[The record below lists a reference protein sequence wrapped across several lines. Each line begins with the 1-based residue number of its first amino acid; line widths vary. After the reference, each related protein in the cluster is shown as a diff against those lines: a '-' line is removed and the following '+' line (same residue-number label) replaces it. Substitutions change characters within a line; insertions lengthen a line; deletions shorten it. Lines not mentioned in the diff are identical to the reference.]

1 MERVQTL
8 ILGAGV
14 VGLACA
20 RALARRREVVLCDL
34 SNAFGTGISS
44 RNSEVIH
51 AGLYYPT
58 GSRKAVGDER
68 FGLHNWT
75 CDMLILL
82 KGLMGQQA
90 FEQMS
95 KTSEEGICGKLIVA
109 TGEAQLSQLHA
120 LEMKAAGNG
129 VKLER
134 LSPQE
139 VKQMEPEVFCVE
151 ALHSP
156 RTGILVILVESPSE
170 MKRDGTGRDGCD
182 FPGGIVDSHSF
193 MQALL
198 ADAEEHGASLALRTR
213 IRGGQVYDTGVVL
226 ELESIDS
233 GDVFTIEA
241 EEVVN
246 CCGLSAPRVARN
258 LGMEAVPKEYFCR
271 GSYYALQGGLQPF
284 SRLVYPVPEPQ
295 TSGLGVHATVDLQ
308 GQVRFGPDVEWL
320 PQEILPGLDVDE
332 AAYGPQQAAA
342 YEVDNK
348 KSEAFYSEVRRYWPG
363 LPDGA
368 LIADYS
374 GVHQKYTRK
383 VQRHFAWSLATP
395 FACRSWST
403 GGQSGGSPM
412 ERSTFSNS
420 EVEVG
425 MTVPD
430 LSDELRAPF
439 MAGGSLHHLL
449 HQAEEKTPLTLAAQS
464 KIAIQEIEQNLLRA
478 RHRFRDLQQ
487 QVLDPGLAVLTGGPL
502 SKGNC

>member
-374 GVHQKYTRK
+374 GAFCMVSCNAFC
-383 VQRHFAWSLATP
+383 VQIVVNR
-395 FACRSWST
+395 RSVRWVSY
-403 GGQSGGSPM
+403 GALHLQQFGS
-412 ERSTFSNS
+412 R
-420 EVEVG
+420 G
-425 MTVPD
+425 WD
-430 LSDELRAPF
+430 DSDELRAPF